1 MMSDSKEFETSIE
14 TDRDKPLMVSSLS
27 TFSMVMGMASCLL
40 LVLVVP
46 AVATAI
52 LAIIFGHISAAHV
65 RANKVELLG
74 LGRSRIGLMLGYLCL
89 AVAAFLFPQMEH
101 GRLLVRGMLASDR
114 SAAAEDVAQFS
125 DGILGD
131 YERQVFGNRESSDG
145 DGPVAGDM
153 AQSFVRELK
162 SLLKDTLELEDGKG
176 LSWDGSRLRCHC
188 YVNSGVVFIVRE
200 RNLAGFNDAA
210 LEVLALSAWRVA
222 SETVRN
228 SGEFEADFP
237 IAICVM
243 GKRRCQTFVM
253 GQAVNV
259 DETLQE
265 PSYVGPDSTEVL
277 ALFQ

>member
-89 AVAAFLFPQMEH
+89 AVAAFLFPQMELRTGLRPPKMWRSSVTGYWVIMR
-101 GRLLVRGMLASDR
+101 GRSSGTASQVTAMVLLRAIWRKAS
-114 SAAAEDVAQFS
+114 
-125 DGILGD
+125 
-131 YERQVFGNRESSDG
+131 Y
-145 DGPVAGDM
+145 
-153 AQSFVRELK
+153 
-162 SLLKDTLELEDGKG
+162 GKG

>member
-1 MMSDSKEFETSIE
+1 MSDSQEFESSVE

-27 TFSMVMGMASCLL
+27 TFSMVMGLASCLL

-46 AVATAI
+46 AFATAL

-89 AVAAFLFPQMEH
+89 AVALFLFPQMDR

-114 SAAAEDVAQFS
+114 SAVVEDVAQFS

-131 YERQVFGNRESSDG
+131 YEREVYGSREPSDG
-145 DGPVAGDM
+145 DGPVAADM
-153 AQSFVRELK
+153 AKGFARELK
-162 SLLKDTLELEDGKG
+162 SQLQDLLELEDGKG
-176 LSWDGSRLRCHC
+176 LSWNSSGLRCHC

-200 RNLAGFNDAA
+200 RDLAGFNDAA
-210 LEVLALSAWRVA
+210 LEVLAYAAWQVA
-222 SETVRN
+222 ADTVR
-228 SGEFEADFP
+228 SSEEFEADFP
-237 IAICVM
+237 VAICVM

-253 GQAVNV
+253 GKAVNV
-259 DETLQE
+259 DETLE
-265 PSYVGPDSTEVL
+265 KPSYVGPDSAEVL

>member
-1 MMSDSKEFETSIE
+1 MTELQETKNSIE

-27 TFSMVMGMASCLL
+27 TFSMVMGFASCLL

-46 AVATAI
+46 AVVTAI

-74 LGRSRIGLMLGYLCL
+74 LGRSRVGLMLGYICL
-89 AVAAFLFPQMEH
+89 ALAAFLFPQMDH

-114 SAAAEDVAQFS
+114 SAPVEDFAQFS
-125 DGILGD
+125 DGVLGD
-131 YERQVFGNRESSDG
+131 YEREVCGNRESSHG
-145 DGPVAGDM
+145 DGPDATDM
-153 AQSFVRELK
+153 ASRFVRELK
-162 SLLKDTLELEDGKG
+162 SLLKDSLELEDGKG
-176 LSWDGSRLRCHC
+176 LSWDSSRLRCHC
-188 YVNSGVVFIVRE
+188 YANSGIVFIVRE
-200 RNLAGFNDAA
+200 PKLAGFNDAA
-210 LEVLALSAWRVA
+210 LEVLAHAAWRVA
-222 SETVRN
+222 LETVQN

-237 IAICVM
+237 VAVCVM

-253 GQAVNV
+253 GQALNV

-265 PSYVGPDSTEVL
+265 PAYLGPDADEVL